1 MQKKIVASCVA
12 GIGMLA
18 VAGLSFAQGVPKSS
32 ERSGAGVESK
42 ASPKRALGEV
52 TSIDAKAGKLIV
64 KAGSQELNLNVQGST
79 AKKSLESIKVGDKV
93 NVTYRDQGTM
103 LVADSV
109 SKATSSSEGAA
120 SPTKRN

>member
-32 ERSGAGVESK
+32 ERPGAGVENT
-42 ASPKRALGEV
+42 ASPKRAVGEV

>member
-32 ERSGAGVESK
+32 ERPGAGVESK

-52 TSIDAKAGKLIV
+52 KSIDAKAGKLIV

-103 LVADSV
+103 LVAENI
-109 SKATSSSEGAA
+109 SKAGAATEGAG
-120 SPTKRN
+120 SPSKRN

>member
-1 MQKKIVASCVA
+1 
-12 GIGMLA
+12 

-32 ERSGAGVESK
+32 ERPGAGVEST